1 MIWEIE
7 HETRVVDGLDAQGRP
22 DPAYAAALGLVPAP
36 FGRRALA
43 FAIDIAIWLILQLPL
58 WLGAVPL
65 LLKLATGAISPYGF
79 VNHPDFVLAVI
90 MAAVSVALSLVY
102 VVVQW
107 MLHGLKGITIGKAIT
122 GIRSVNVMTLERP
135 GVWAVLL
142 RYIIVAASGILP
154 AVGPALVLLSPTFDL
169 ERRGRG
175 WHDRIGKVW
184 LVDVRHGLNPYD
196 EKRMRVAR
204 KTVKAEPAPERVE
217 LPSLAT
223 PRDPV
228 AQPEY
233 RPGSRIS
240 AGVVGVPR
248 SPEAP
253 AMPAPAAA
261 AAPASAPV
269 NPATPSPAATPA
281 APAVA
286 TPAPAVATSAPAVA
300 TSAPAV
306 AVSEAPGPRRRGRM
320 GGLALR
326 LDTGETIPV
335 TAPILLGRDPDAAA
349 HPGARAVP
357 LTDTTRTLSKT
368 HALVQPV
375 AGGLEIIDLRSTNGC
390 GVIRGGIETELASG
404 GSATVA
410 EGDAIRLGDRTAD
423 VVQIAPL
430 QT

>member
-7 HETRVVDGLDAQGRP
+7 HEARVVDGLDAQGRP

-43 FAIDIAIWLILQLPL
+43 FTIDIAIWLILQLPL

-107 MLHGLKGITIGKAIT
+107 MLHGLKGITIGKAVT

-142 RYIIVAASGILP
+142 RYVIVAASGILP

-169 ERRGRG
+169 EQRGRG

-184 LVDVRHGLNPYD
+184 LVDARTGLNPYD

-253 AMPAPAAA
+253 AVSAPAAA

-269 NPATPSPAATPA
+269 NPAPASPVATPA
-281 APAVA
+281 PA
-286 TPAPAVATSAPAVA
+286 APAVATSAPATPSV
-300 TSAPAV
+300 AV
-306 AVSEAPGPRRRGRM
+306 ADAPGPRRRGRM
-320 GGLALR
+320 SALGLR

-335 TAPILLGRDPDAAA
+335 TEPILLGRDPDARA
-349 HPGARAVP
+349 HLGARAVA
-357 LTDTTRTLSKT
+357 LADTTRTLSKT

-375 AGGLEIIDLRSTNGC
+375 AGGLEIIDRRSTNGC

-410 EGDAIRLGDRTAD
+410 EGDAIRLGDRIAD

>member
-142 RYIIVAASGILP
+142 RYVIVAASGILP

-269 NPATPSPAATPA
+269 NPTTPSPAATPA

-286 TPAPAVATSAPAVA
+286 TPAPAVAVA
-300 TSAPAV
+300 D
-306 AVSEAPGPRRRGRM
+306 APGPRRRGRM
-320 GGLALR
+320 VGLALR

-335 TAPILLGRDPDAAA
+335 TAPILLGRDPDVAA
-349 HPGARAVP
+349 HPGAQAVP

-368 HALVQPV
+368 HALIQPV
-375 AGGLEIIDLRSTNGC
+375 AGGLEIIDRRSTNGC

>member
-7 HETRVVDGLDAQGRP
+7 HDTRVVDGLEAQGRP

-58 WLGAVPL
+58 WLGAIRL
-65 LLKLATGAISPYGF
+65 LLKLETGAISPYGF

-107 MLHGLKGITIGKAIT
+107 MLHGLKGVTIGKAVT

-142 RYIIVAASGILP
+142 RYVIVAASGILP

-253 AMPAPAAA
+253 AVPAPAAA
-261 AAPASAPV
+261 AEPASAPV
-269 NPATPSPAATPA
+269 NPTTPSPAATPA

-286 TPAPAVATSAPAVA
+286 TPAPAVATA
-300 TSAPAV
+300 APAV
-306 AVSEAPGPRRRGRM
+306 AVADAPGPRRRGRM
-320 GGLALR
+320 VGLALR

-335 TAPILLGRDPDAAA
+335 TAPILLGRDPDVAA
-349 HPGARAVP
+349 HPGAQAVP

-368 HALVQPV
+368 HALIQPV
-375 AGGLEIIDLRSTNGC
+375 AGGLEIIDRRSTNGC

>member
-43 FAIDIAIWLILQLPL
+43 FAIDIAIWPILQLPL
-58 WLGAVPL
+58 WLGAIPL

-107 MLHGLKGITIGKAIT
+107 MLHGLKGTTIGKAVT

-142 RYIIVAASGILP
+142 RYVIVAASGILP

-253 AMPAPAAA
+253 AVPAPAAA
-261 AAPASAPV
+261 AEPASAPV
-269 NPATPSPAATPA
+269 NPTTPSPAATPA

-286 TPAPAVATSAPAVA
+286 TPAPAVATA
-300 TSAPAV
+300 APAV
-306 AVSEAPGPRRRGRM
+306 AVADAPGPRRRGRM
-320 GGLALR
+320 VGLALR

-335 TAPILLGRDPDAAA
+335 TAPILLGRDPDVAA
-349 HPGARAVP
+349 HPGAQAVP

-368 HALVQPV
+368 HALIQPV
-375 AGGLEIIDLRSTNGC
+375 AGGLEIIDRRSTNGC

>member
-58 WLGAVPL
+58 WLGAIPL

-107 MLHGLKGITIGKAIT
+107 MLHGLKGITIGKAVT

-142 RYIIVAASGILP
+142 RYVIVAASGILP

-175 WHDRIGKVW
+175 WHDRIGRVW

-223 PRDPV
+223 PRDPI

-286 TPAPAVATSAPAVA
+286 TP
-300 TSAPAV
+300 APAV

-375 AGGLEIIDLRSTNGC
+375 AGGLEIIDRRSTNGC
-390 GVIRGGIETELASG
+390 GVIRGGIETELVSG

>member
-269 NPATPSPAATPA
+269 NPTTPSPAATPA

-286 TPAPAVATSAPAVA
+286 TPAPAVATA
-300 TSAPAV
+300 APAV
-306 AVSEAPGPRRRGRM
+306 AVA
-320 GGLALR
+320 
-326 LDTGETIPV
+326 
-335 TAPILLGRDPDAAA
+335 DP
-349 HPGARAVP
+349 
-357 LTDTTRTLSKT
+357 
-368 HALVQPV
+368 
-375 AGGLEIIDLRSTNGC
+375 
-390 GVIRGGIETELASG
+390 
-404 GSATVA
+404 A
-410 EGDAIRLGDRTAD
+410 E
-423 VVQIAPL
+423 Q
-430 QT
+430 

>member
-58 WLGAVPL
+58 WLGATPL

-107 MLHGLKGITIGKAIT
+107 MLHGLKGITIGKAVT

-135 GVWAVLL
+135 GVWAVLV
-142 RYIIVAASGILP
+142 RYVIVAASGILP

-269 NPATPSPAATPA
+269 NPAPASPVATPA
-281 APAVA
+281 PA
-286 TPAPAVATSAPAVA
+286 APAVATSAPATPSV
-300 TSAPAV
+300 AV
-306 AVSEAPGPRRRGRM
+306 ADAPGPRRRGRM
-320 GGLALR
+320 SALGLR

-335 TAPILLGRDPDAAA
+335 TEPILLGRDPDASA
-349 HPGARAVP
+349 HLGARAVA
-357 LTDTTRTLSKT
+357 LADTTRTLSKT

-375 AGGLEIIDLRSTNGC
+375 AGGLEIIDRRSTNGC

-410 EGDAIRLGDRTAD
+410 EGDAIRLGDRIAD

>member
-7 HETRVVDGLDAQGRP
+7 HETRVIDGLDAQGRP

-58 WLGAVPL
+58 WLGAIPL

-107 MLHGLKGITIGKAIT
+107 MLHGLKGITIGKAVT

-142 RYIIVAASGILP
+142 RYVIVAASGILP

-253 AMPAPAAA
+253 AVPAPAAA
-261 AAPASAPV
+261 AEPASAPV
-269 NPATPSPAATPA
+269 NPTTPSPAATPA

-286 TPAPAVATSAPAVA
+286 TPAPAVATA
-300 TSAPAV
+300 APAV
-306 AVSEAPGPRRRGRM
+306 AVADAPGPRRRGRM
-320 GGLALR
+320 VGLALR

-335 TAPILLGRDPDAAA
+335 TAPILLGRDPDVAA
-349 HPGARAVP
+349 HPGAQAVP

-368 HALVQPV
+368 HALIQPV
-375 AGGLEIIDLRSTNGC
+375 AGGLEIIDRCSTNGC

>member
-58 WLGAVPL
+58 WLGAIPL

-107 MLHGLKGITIGKAIT
+107 MLHGLKGTTIGKAVT

-142 RYIIVAASGILP
+142 RYVIVAASGILP

-253 AMPAPAAA
+253 AVPAPAAA
-261 AAPASAPV
+261 AEPASAPV
-269 NPATPSPAATPA
+269 NPTTPSPAATPA

-286 TPAPAVATSAPAVA
+286 TPAPAVATA
-300 TSAPAV
+300 APAV
-306 AVSEAPGPRRRGRM
+306 AVADAPGPRRRGRM
-320 GGLALR
+320 VGLALR

-335 TAPILLGRDPDAAA
+335 TAPILLGRDPDVAA
-349 HPGARAVP
+349 HPGAQAVP

-368 HALVQPV
+368 HALIQPV
-375 AGGLEIIDLRSTNGC
+375 AGGLEIIDRRSTNGC

>member
-7 HETRVVDGLDAQGRP
+7 HEARVVDGLDAQGRP
-22 DPAYAAALGLVPAP
+22 DPAYAVALGLVPAP

-43 FAIDIAIWLILQLPL
+43 FTIDIAIWLILQLPL

-102 VVVQW
+102 AVVQW
-107 MLHGLKGITIGKAIT
+107 MLHGLKGITIGKAVT

-142 RYIIVAASGILP
+142 RYVIVAASGILP

-169 ERRGRG
+169 EQRGRG

-184 LVDVRHGLNPYD
+184 LVDARTGLNPYD

-253 AMPAPAAA
+253 AVSAPAAD

-269 NPATPSPAATPA
+269 NPAPASPVATPA
-281 APAVA
+281 PA
-286 TPAPAVATSAPAVA
+286 APAVATSAPATPSV
-300 TSAPAV
+300 AV
-306 AVSEAPGPRRRGRM
+306 ADAPGPRRRGRM
-320 GGLALR
+320 SALGLR

-335 TAPILLGRDPDAAA
+335 TEPILLGRDPDASA
-349 HPGARAVP
+349 HLGARAIA
-357 LTDTTRTLSKT
+357 LADTTRTLSKT

-375 AGGLEIIDLRSTNGC
+375 AGGLEIIDRRSTNGC

-410 EGDAIRLGDRTAD
+410 EGDAIRLGDRIAD

>member
-58 WLGAVPL
+58 WLGAIPL

-90 MAAVSVALSLVY
+90 MAAVSVALTLVY

-107 MLHGLKGITIGKAIT
+107 MLHGLKGITIGKAVT

-142 RYIIVAASGILP
+142 RYVIVAASGILP

-253 AMPAPAAA
+253 AMPAA

-269 NPATPSPAATPA
+269 NPAPPSPAATPA

-286 TPAPAVATSAPAVA
+286 TPAPAVATA
-300 TSAPAV
+300 APAV
-306 AVSEAPGPRRRGRM
+306 AVADAPGPRRRGRM
-320 GGLALR
+320 VGLALR

-335 TAPILLGRDPDAAA
+335 TAPILLGRDPDVAA
-349 HPGARAVP
+349 HPGAQAVP

-368 HALVQPV
+368 HALIQPV
-375 AGGLEIIDLRSTNGC
+375 AGGLEIIDRRSTNGC

>member
-58 WLGAVPL
+58 WLGAIPL

-90 MAAVSVALSLVY
+90 MAAVSVALTLVY

-107 MLHGLKGITIGKAIT
+107 MLHGLKGITIGKAVT

-142 RYIIVAASGILP
+142 RYVIVAASGILP

-269 NPATPSPAATPA
+269 NPTTPSPAATPA

-286 TPAPAVATSAPAVA
+286 TP
-300 TSAPAV
+300 APAV

-349 HPGARAVP
+349 PPGARAVP

-375 AGGLEIIDLRSTNGC
+375 AGGLEIIDRRSTNGC

>member
-7 HETRVVDGLDAQGRP
+7 HEARVVDGLDAQGRP

-43 FAIDIAIWLILQLPL
+43 FTIDIAIWLILQLPL

-102 VVVQW
+102 AVVQW
-107 MLHGLKGITIGKAIT
+107 MLHGLKGITIGKAVT

-142 RYIIVAASGILP
+142 RYVIVAASWILP

-169 ERRGRG
+169 EQRGRG

-184 LVDVRHGLNPYD
+184 LVDARTGLNPYD

-253 AMPAPAAA
+253 AVSAPAAD

-269 NPATPSPAATPA
+269 NPAPASPVATPA
-281 APAVA
+281 PA
-286 TPAPAVATSAPAVA
+286 APAVATSAPATPSV
-300 TSAPAV
+300 AV
-306 AVSEAPGPRRRGRM
+306 ADAPGPRRRGRM
-320 GGLALR
+320 SALGLR

-335 TAPILLGRDPDAAA
+335 TEPILLGRDPDASA
-349 HPGARAVP
+349 HLGARAIA
-357 LTDTTRTLSKT
+357 LADTTRTLSKT

-375 AGGLEIIDLRSTNGC
+375 AGGLEIIDRRSTNGC

-410 EGDAIRLGDRTAD
+410 EGDAIRLGDRIAD